1 MTIGRLTLKGLSRL
15 GGGLGSVQSEHSG
28 SSPPP
33 PPLPSTIP
41 DLNLWYDA
49 SVSNASYIQN
59 TSGIAPT
66 DGQGVQSWIDK
77 VVPPTGRDANQATG
91 TRQPT
96 WQSNEQNG
104 YGTILFDGANDVLT
118 LNPIGSWAL
127 SLPGQ
132 TTYVVVKANSLT
144 GTPRV
149 TQTNTN
155 GYQFFWDTYWGIETA
170 GGRAK
175 SLNTG
180 NTTNYIY
187 MGQILDG
194 TQTDA
199 NITIQNNKRL
209 KFRINGVQQTLTF
222 STDVGTTTSPTAT
235 GLFVGADSQ
244 PVTNP
249 FSGYIGELM
258 IWTRTLS
265 PSEQL
270 TVESYL
276 SNKWA
281 I

>member
-1 MTIGRLTLKGLSRL
+1 MGGILMPFLGIGGHNIITPN
-15 GGGLGSVQSEHSG
+15 Q
-28 SSPPP
+28 
-33 PPLPSTIP
+33 IP
-41 DLNLWYDA
+41 NLNLWYDA
-49 SVSNASYIQN
+49 SVSNLLYIQN
-59 TSGIAPT
+59 SSGTGPT
-66 DGQGVQSWIDK
+66 DGQAVQKWIDK
-77 VVPPTGRDANQATG
+77 QGFGRDANQNTG

-96 WQSNEQNG
+96 WRANQQNG
-104 YGTILFDGANDVLT
+104 LGTILFDGTTDVLT

-132 TTYVVVKANSLT
+132 TTYVVIKANALT
-144 GTPRV
+144 GIPRV

-155 GYQFFWDTYWGIETA
+155 GYQFFWDTYWGVETA

-175 SLNTG
+175 SLNAG

-187 MGQILDG
+187 MGQVLDG

-209 KFRINGVQQTLTF
+209 QFRINGVQQTLTF
-222 STDVGTTTSPTAT
+222 SANVGTATSGSAT

-249 FSGYIGELM
+249 FSGYIAELL
-258 IWTRTLS
+258 IWTRTLTFTEIIS
-265 PSEQL
+265 
-270 TVESYL
+270 VETYL
-276 SNKWA
+276 SDKWA